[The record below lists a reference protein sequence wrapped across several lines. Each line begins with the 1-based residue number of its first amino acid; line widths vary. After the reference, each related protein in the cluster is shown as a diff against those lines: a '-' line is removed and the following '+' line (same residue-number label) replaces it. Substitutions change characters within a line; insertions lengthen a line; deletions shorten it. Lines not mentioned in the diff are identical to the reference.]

1 MSGTA
6 SVQHRV
12 DLTDADDRERA
23 RRIGRAWI
31 ELRRGA
37 SAHALR
43 GYIFG
48 DHPLE
53 QGQMDA
59 LDLLVRRDRQMRE
72 LAGRLR
78 IDASCATRTVD
89 RLVPA
94 GLAERA
100 PSPEDGRVVV
110 VKITGN
116 GRARHAAAASRR
128 GRAMARILA
137 EFDESDRDQLADLL
151 DRFVDSVDRVVG
163 ELD

>member
-12 DLTDADDRERA
+12 DLTDAADRDRA
-23 RRIGRAWI
+23 WRIGKAWV

-37 SAHALR
+37 SALALR
-43 GYIFG
+43 EYIFG

-59 LDLLVRRDRQMRE
+59 LDLLVRRERQMRE

-89 RLVPA
+89 RLVTA

-110 VKITGN
+110 VKVTGA
-116 GRARHAAAASRR
+116 GRAQHAAAAGRR
-128 GRAMARILA
+128 SRAMARILA
-137 EFDESDRDQLADLL
+137 EFDEHDRDQLADLL
-151 DRFVDSVDRVVG
+151 DRFVASVDRVVD